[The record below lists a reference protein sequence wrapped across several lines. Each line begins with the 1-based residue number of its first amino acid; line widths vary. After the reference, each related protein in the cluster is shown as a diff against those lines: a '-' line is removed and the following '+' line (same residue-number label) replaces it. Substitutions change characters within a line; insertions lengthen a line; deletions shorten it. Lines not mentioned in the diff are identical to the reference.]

1 MQTDTTVVQLQDA
14 VIRQPEMRLGNPVN
28 WEIKENEHWVVI
40 GANGAGKTILADLL
54 KGKYMLKSGEIR
66 FTGNGKAKDL
76 VRSIAFKDIY
86 SLVNVKNTY
95 YQQRWHSTEQDE
107 AATVRNILSD
117 GPVREKVA
125 EIGLAFH
132 LEEILDKQVILLSS
146 GELRKFL
153 IIRVLLENPKILIL
167 DNPFIGLDAPSRTLL
182 TDTLS
187 HLARIS
193 GLQVIMLL
201 SNPDELPQMIT
212 HVLPMHDKQCLPAL
226 TRELF
231 LSARESLLPQ
241 LFTRSGRR
249 PVLPVAPKEPAG
261 HEVTFRMENVS
272 IRYGTTER
280 SFKTT

>member
-193 GLQVIMLL
+193 GLQVILLL

-212 HVLPMHDKQCLPAL
+212 HVLPRQTMPSRSDAGAIFICTGKPPPA
-226 TRELF
+226 TVYQIR
-231 LSARESLLPQ
+231 SPPRA
-241 LFTRSGRR
+241 SGRTKR
-249 PVLPVAPKEPAG
+249 TG
-261 HEVTFRMENVS
+261 RT
-272 IRYGTTER
+272 
-280 SFKTT
+280 